1 MVRSADEMNGGEEG
15 GVPPAK
21 RQKVA
26 KLPGG
31 AYYPEEDWINL
42 HPVRSLLLFIY
53 YIPSVT
59 NRIYLSRPVF

>member
-42 HPVRSLLLFIY
+42 HPVRSL
-53 YIPSVT
+53 
-59 NRIYLSRPVF
+59 